1 MIKNPKFW
9 ISAVA
14 LALIH
19 LAVIGAAFFA
29 PRDPT
34 EQNRDFSMAPPT
46 RIHFFDSRGQF
57 HFRPFVCPGAV
68 EGRRIGPS
76 GYVED
81 CSNPSPVR
89 FLVSRQTIRNG
100 NTLKAS
106 WHLFGVDRPAQIFL
120 MGTDDYGRDLF
131 SRLLYGGQTSLGAG
145 LLAAGFSL
153 TLGLLLGC
161 VAGYFGSWADDVIMR
176 GAELFMALPWIY
188 LLFAVRAFLPLHL
201 DAREA
206 FLLLISVI
214 GLTGWARPARLIRGV
229 VLSARQRGY
238 VLAARGFGASSASIM
253 RRHIL
258 PEVSSVALTQAA
270 LLVPQYILAEVTFS
284 FLGLGVGEPEPSWG
298 NMLASLQTY
307 SVLEGHWWMFA
318 SGLALVPIFL
328 LFYSFADSLLGRFQ
342 LLDVYR

>member
-1 MIKNPKFW
+1 MIKNPKLW
-9 ISAVA
+9 LSAVA

-19 LAVIGAAFFA
+19 LLVIGAGFFA
-29 PRDPT
+29 PYDPT
-34 EQNRDFSMAPPT
+34 EQNRDLSMAPPM
-46 RIHFFDSRGQF
+46 RIHFVDSRG
-57 HFRPFVCPGAV
+57 HLNRPFVCPWVA
-68 EGRRIGPS
+68 EGQRTGPS

-81 CSNPSPVR
+81 CSKVSALRLLVRRQPVR
-89 FLVSRQTIRNG
+89 NG
-100 NTLKAS
+100 KTMLAS
-106 WHLFGVDRPAQIFL
+106 LHLFGVDTPARIFL
-120 MGTDDYGRDLF
+120 LGTDDYGRDLL

-145 LLAAGFSL
+145 LLAAGLSL
-153 TLGLLLGC
+153 SLGLLLGC
-161 VAGYFGSWADDVIMR
+161 VAGYFGSWTDDVIMR

-201 DAREA
+201 GARQA
-206 FLLLISVI
+206 FLLLIGVI

-229 VLSARQRGY
+229 VLVARQRGY
-238 VLAARGFGASSASIM
+238 VLAARGFGASSASIVL
-253 RRHIL
+253 RHIL

-284 FLGLGVGEPEPSWG
+284 FLGLGVGEPAPSWG

-328 LFYSFADSLLGRFQ
+328 LFYWFADSLQGRLQVLGLSR
-342 LLDVYR
+342 